1 MRVQHALLTSLVL
14 SGLLAACGGSS
25 APVTAPSSPAAA
37 PASSAAAAKPAG
49 STAASSSG
57 GGVKLTGAGSTADFP
72 LFTKIFDAWGKQA
85 GGQVNYQSVG
95 SGAGIE
101 QLTKKTVDFG
111 ASDAIMTDDQEK
123 AAGAPVV
130 HLPVTLGAVSVGYNL
145 PGVTN
150 LNLDADTLSGIYLGT
165 IK

>member
-85 GGQVNYQSVG
+85 GGEVNYQSVG

-111 ASDAIMTDDQEK
+111 ASDAIMTADQEK
-123 AAGAPVV
+123 AAQAAGGEVV
-130 HLPVTLGAVSVGYNL
+130 HIPVTIVAASVGYNV
-145 PGVTN
+145 PG
-150 LNLDADTLSGIYLGT
+150 
-165 IK
+165 